1 MSDFKTNSIAS
12 QKGLY
17 GPTISG
23 VSTISSTG
31 CMKVPDGRT
40 FGRYVDGD
48 EDIPRNGLKFLADAK
63 YSYDANT
70 SPLTLHDMVSGA
82 EGDIKGPTFSTDAG
96 GVFTYDGSNDQ
107 INFFHVNNGT
117 PFKVAYTTSIWIRFT
132 SATYDS
138 SSGRK
143 DIIYGF
149 SRPHLTLNRESD
161 GQIGNYVQKGGAN
174 FNNPKTTTTSWTQ
187 NTWYNI
193 TVTGDSGAVSGRF
206 RDRIYVNGTLENSF
220 SVEDN
225 NLMTATSGTTTQ
237 GDDGAG
243 LYQGFE
249 RSGVGA
255 GFYLGSN
262 GSGNYFPGQI
272 GPLLLYDREL
282 SSTEVTQVY
291 DAYKSRFGY

>member
-1 MSDFKTNSIAS
+1 MSDFKINSIAS

-23 VSTISSTG
+23 VSTVSSTG
-31 CMKVPDGRT
+31 CMKVPDGKT
-40 FGRYVDGD
+40 SLRYVDGD
-48 EDIPRNGLKFLADAK
+48 EDIPRNGLKFHADAK
-63 YSYDANT
+63 YSYDATT
-70 SPLTLHDMVSGA
+70 SPSILYDIASGS
-82 EGDIKGPTFSTDAG
+82 EGQIDGATFSTDAG

-161 GQIGNYVQKGGAN
+161 GKIANYVQKGGAN
-174 FNNPKTTTTSWTQ
+174 FNNPKTTTSSWTQ
-187 NTWYNI
+187 NTWYNV
-193 TVTGDSGAVSGRF
+193 TVTGDSGVVSGRF

-220 SVEDN
+220 SIEEYNYLD
-225 NLMTATSGTTTQ
+225 SGT
-237 GDDGAG
+237 
-243 LYQGFE
+243 YNGFM
-249 RSGVGA
+249 GNQVGI
-255 GFYLGSN
+255 YLGSY
-262 GSGNYFPGQI
+262 GSGSFFPGQI
-272 GPLLLYDREL
+272 GPLLIYDREL

>member
-1 MSDFKTNSIAS
+1 MSDFKINSIAS

-23 VSTISSTG
+23 VSTVSSTG
-31 CMKVPDGRT
+31 CMKVPDGKT
-40 FGRYVDGD
+40 SSRYVDGD

-63 YSYDANT
+63 YSYDATT
-70 SPLTLHDMVSGA
+70 SPSILYDIAVGSQGH
-82 EGDIKGPTFSTDAG
+82 IKGPTFSTDAG
-96 GVFTYDGSNDQ
+96 GVFTFDGSNDQ
-107 INFFHVNNGT
+107 INFFHINNGT

-161 GQIGNYVQKGGAN
+161 GKIANYVQKGNAT
-174 FNNPKTTTTSWTQ
+174 FNNPKTTTSSWTQ
-187 NTWYNI
+187 NTWYNL
-193 TVTGDSGAVSGRF
+193 TFTGDSGALSGRF
-206 RDRIYVNGTLENSF
+206 RDRVYVNGTLENSF
-220 SVEDN
+220 SIEDGT
-225 NLMTATSGTTTQ
+225 MGPSAATSSKSGVS
-237 GDDGAG
+237 GAG
-243 LYQGFE
+243 QYQGLE

-272 GPLLLYDREL
+272 GPLLIYDREL

>member
-1 MSDFKTNSIAS
+1 MSDFKINSIAS

-23 VSTISSTG
+23 VSTVSSTG
-31 CMKVPDGRT
+31 CMKVPDGKT
-40 FGRYVDGD
+40 SLRYVDGN
-48 EDIPRNGLKFLADAK
+48 EDIPRNGLRFLADAK
-63 YSYDANT
+63 YSYDATT
-70 SPLTLHDMVSGA
+70 SPSTFHDIASGA

-96 GVFTYDGSNDQ
+96 GVFTFDGSNDQ
-107 INFFHVNNGT
+107 INFFHINNGR

-132 SATYDS
+132 SATYNS

-161 GQIGNYVQKGGAN
+161 GKIANYVMKSNAT
-174 FNNPKTTTTSWTQ
+174 FNNPKTTTSSWTQ
-187 NTWYNI
+187 NTWYNL
-193 TVTGDSGAVSGRF
+193 TFTGDSGAVSGRF
-206 RDRIYVNGTLENSF
+206 RDRVYVNGTLENSF
-220 SVEDN
+220 SIEDGT
-225 NLMTATSGTTTQ
+225 MGPSASTSSTNGVS
-237 GDDGAG
+237 GAG
-243 LYQGFE
+243 LYQGYE

-282 SSTEVTQVY
+282 SSTEVTQIY

>member
-1 MSDFKTNSIAS
+1 MSDFKINSIAS

-23 VSTISSTG
+23 VSTVSSTG
-31 CMKVPDGRT
+31 CMKVPDGKT
-40 FGRYVDGD
+40 SLRYVDGD
-48 EDIPRNGLKFLADAK
+48 EDIPRNGLKFHADAK
-63 YSYDANT
+63 YSYDATT
-70 SPLTLHDMVSGA
+70 SPSILYDIASGS
-82 EGDIKGPTFSTDAG
+82 EGQLKGPTFSTDNG

-107 INFFHVNNGT
+107 INFFHINNGT
-117 PFKVAYTTSIWIRFT
+117 PFKIAYTTSIWLRFT
-132 SATYDS
+132 SATYNS

-161 GQIGNYVQKGGAN
+161 GKIANYVQKGGAN
-174 FNNPKTTTTSWTQ
+174 FNNPKTTTSSWTQ
-187 NTWYNI
+187 NTWYNL
-193 TVTGDSGAVSGRF
+193 TFTGDSGVVSGRF
-206 RDRIYVNGTLENSF
+206 RDRVYVNGTLENSF
-220 SVEDN
+220 SIEDGT
-225 NLMTATSGTTTQ
+225 MTSTTTSGTTA
-237 GDDGAG
+237 GVSGAG
-243 LYQGFE
+243 QYQGYE

-272 GPLLLYDREL
+272 GPLLIYDREL
-282 SSTEVTQVY
+282 SSTEVTQIY